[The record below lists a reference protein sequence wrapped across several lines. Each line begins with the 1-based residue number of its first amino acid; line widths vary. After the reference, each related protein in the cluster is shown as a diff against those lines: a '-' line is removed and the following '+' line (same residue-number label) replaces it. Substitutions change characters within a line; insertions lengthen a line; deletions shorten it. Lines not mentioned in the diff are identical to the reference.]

1 MKSVFVQWDIFIAH
15 MLRGKGGGSGE
26 ERILSL
32 SFVLPPSE
40 DYRYWRFSGAST
52 EDEPLTHTGSC
63 DTRKAQSDGGK
74 NKQLGL
80 DFLFLLLFLKP
91 FSSSS
96 RCSSPFLFVLCH
108 RQHVVQQCHLW
119 CAERHFTLSQL
130 PIWVCVWLRMFTFE
144 RKFSSCL
151 RLCQRKVNL
160 FSSSFSASRFPS
172 CQSSINVELPRLC
185 QNLFFF
191 FSPASLKFCLLFY
204 GIWLTTVHRGA

>member
-1 MKSVFVQWDIFIAH
+1 MKSVSVQWDIFIAH

-52 EDEPLTHTGSC
+52 QDEPLTHTGSC
-63 DTRKAQSDGGK
+63 DTREAQSDGGK
-74 NKQLGL
+74 HKQLGL
-80 DFLFLLLFLKP
+80 DFLFLLLFFKP
-91 FSSSS
+91 ISSSS
-96 RCSSPFLFVLCH
+96 LCSSPFLFVLCH

-151 RLCQRKVNL
+151 CVSVSVKLIYSRHP
-160 FSSSFSASRFPS
+160 SAHPGSPPVRAPSMSNFPGF
-172 CQSSINVELPRLC
+172 VRTF
-185 QNLFFF
+185 FFF
-191 FSPASLKFCLLFY
+191 FSLL
-204 GIWLTTVHRGA
+204 L